1 MAEIAAWNTERY
13 QLDIDNEKQTIQGV
27 KIANKAKFQ
36 AIRFVVENNWLE
48 DWEPTQSDILD
59 LCEEWDNPDPRTI
72 ADFKE
77 TKKIYGRL

>member
-1 MAEIAAWNTERY
+1 MAAWNTERY

-48 DWEPTQSDILD
+48 GWEPTQSDILD
-59 LCEEWDNPDPRTI
+59 LCEEWDNPDPAAI
-72 ADFKE
+72 ADFRE
-77 TKKIYGRL
+77 TEKIYGKL